1 MRKTLFL
8 SSLSDVILQ
17 IAYFYMLCGIL
28 ESSVSEHAKLICIY
42 IYTYNQPTRHDIVI
56 SSDSTDRF
64 AGNLHELPYF
74 IGKKRKNNAPCVSSG
89 LLNQSIV
96 VIYFTHIY
104 IYISVYISIV
114 VIIYMYVCMY
124 IYIYMCIY
132 ISPVHPEF
140 FLSSAIILH
149 QFLGQG
155 RYDQWT
161 FFWGPNNHKSQA
173 CLATRLLTDA
183 SGSCRW
189 VSFDKSCT

>member
-1 MRKTLFL
+1 MRKTLFFIQFVGRHL
-8 SSLSDVILQ
+8 ANCVFLYAMWHPRIISIRTCKTDM
-17 IAYFYMLCGIL
+17 Y
-28 ESSVSEHAKLICIY
+28 IY

-114 VIIYMYVCMY
+114 VIIYMYVCIY
-124 IYIYMCIY
+124 IYICIY

-161 FFWGPNNHKSQA
+161 FFWGPNIHKSQA